1 MHIQVEVP
9 FAHFTEKM
17 GLIWLN
23 QHLLCP
29 HYNNNF
35 LQNTCKYPY
44 IYDMGQIMY
53 KSQPSGTSQLQIHD
67 STMNIVLIHTYRLEC
82 FSTIQIS
89 IGIGYNFN
97 HHYA

>member
-1 MHIQVEVP
+1 MNNYVAFLVVEMGNKNIFKLTFCQVIQWGKIISCCCSIIMHGIQIEVP

-44 IYDMGQIMY
+44 I
-53 KSQPSGTSQLQIHD
+53 
-67 STMNIVLIHTYRLEC
+67 
-82 FSTIQIS
+82 
-89 IGIGYNFN
+89 
-97 HHYA
+97 